1 MEPVYTIP
9 AVAASVA
16 VVTAILIT
24 VQLAY
29 PKIIQTDK
37 KSDHAVQIVKI
48 WWLLALQEAASR
60 ELD

>member
-24 VQLAY
+24 VQLAC

-37 KSDHAVQIVKI
+37 KSDRGVQIVKI
-48 WWLLALQEAASR
+48 WWLLALQEAASH